1 MLTDRW
7 SIVPMQY
14 VGLNPSGTVRWS
26 ALLPVSNRAEI
37 TLTGSGLE
45 GSVRQVPPVRYASR
59 RDVAGVAR

>member
-45 GSVRQVPPVRYASR
+45 GSVRQVPPVRYTSR